1 MKYCPNCGAPIED
14 GHKFCANCGQRLAAS
29 VVMPPEPVYTDDPR
43 LKQDPVLNASPSFD
57 APSSK
62 EEKVPE
68 LTLEPDLWGLGTPA
82 AAQSAPKPPD
92 TGTPELT
99 LEPQLWGTGAAAGQ
113 SAPEPAEPADAVMPE
128 PAQTAQAAASV
139 QAPVYAAVMED
150 IHYDNPL
157 RDEKEQAHELPND
170 YTMSKPPQ
178 QQNSEKAPNED
189 LMLAWSII
197 LTALCSI
204 CGIVGLVKSVKARKA
219 PWEQKL
225 RLLNSAKT
233 WLIIGTALHV
243 LGYIAGNF

>member
-14 GHKFCANCGQRLAAS
+14 GHKFCANCGEKLAPS

-43 LKQDPVLNASPSFD
+43 LKQDPMLSTSPTFD
-57 APSSK
+57 APTQK

-68 LTLEPDLWGLGTPA
+68 LTLEPDLWGLGAPT
-82 AAQSAPKPPD
+82 AAQGAAKPAGPAD
-92 TGTPELT
+92 VTAPELT
-99 LEPQLWGTGAAAGQ
+99 LEPELWNTGTAAAVQ
-113 SAPEPAEPADAVMPE
+113 SAPESNGPAEA
-128 PAQTAQAAASV
+128 AQP
-139 QAPVYAAVMED
+139 PVYAAVMED

-157 RDEKEQAHELPND
+157 RDEKEEQAHELPND

-178 QQNSEKAPNED
+178 QQHVENAPNED

-233 WLIIGTALHV
+233 WLIVGTALHV